1 MQEILNKIDIP
12 NKECI
17 RGNITLPLEVD
28 GVKISWKSSNESVIS
43 DKQIGKMAAG
53 VVNRQAEDTHVVLS
67 ATIEKNGETFVK
79 EFDVCVKKAYK

>member
-28 GVKISWKSSNESVIS
+28 GAKISWKSR
-43 DKQIGKMAAG
+43 KCYF
-53 VVNRQAEDTHVVLS
+53 RQTDR
-67 ATIEKNGETFVK
+67 
-79 EFDVCVKKAYK
+79 